1 MEAKE
6 VYNQDMT
13 VDLEKGNC
21 LLTREERNG
30 MDVNSVTG
38 HTRITREGSWDD
50 LVSLKDDRSHHMSCC
65 PSHCQDSVAKNGEA
79 MSSEGEM
86 KAGRSDNSV
95 GDKEKKK
102 RFKKPPRPPRP
113 PTTSPLDPADQKL
126 ISELSEL
133 AVLKRARIERMKA
146 LKKMK
151 NSKPASSIGNL
162 VALIFTVIF
171 CLFILWQGIPTGNLI
186 ADEIKHRKSLDCFK
200 SNLSNDDRQEST
212 PMAQAIAAGHLP
224 VPNVQALAQTCNGS
238 SEQVPERYIRT
249 QEATAEEVVAGRA
262 IPVVDLS
269 KLLDPQWSEDELA
282 KLGCACQMGFFQLI
296 NHGVPDEVVH
306 NVRRDIAK
314 FFKLPLEAKKE
325 YAQVPESGGLQGYG
339 QAFVFSETQKLDWSD
354 MLYLVL
360 RPMESRDMR
369 FWPAQP
375 PSFRNSVDRY
385 SAESAK
391 VVSSLLRFM
400 AADMG
405 VEPERL
411 LELFRGQPQT
421 MRVTYYPPCR
431 QASKVLG
438 LSPHTDAC
446 ALTLLLHVNDVQGL
460 QIRSND
466 GKWLN
471 VEPMDG
477 ALVVSVGDLLEAS
490 KSPLFES
497 DLPVNSEL
505 CLLST
510 YVLNLD
516 ERLLIL
522 SNGRYKSV
530 EHRAVVHPNRERIAA
545 ALFHQVHPTTTV
557 GPLPELVERGGVSR
571 YRSVSHADF
580 LKHFFSSKFDGRK
593 SHLDHYR
600 I

>member
-1 MEAKE
+1 MQAKE

-65 PSHCQDSVAKNGEA
+65 SSHCQDSVAKNGEA

-162 VALIFTVIF
+162 
-171 CLFILWQGIPTGNLI
+171 G
-186 ADEIKHRKSLDCFK
+186 S
-200 SNLSNDDRQEST
+200 RQEST

-249 QEATAEEVVAGRA
+249 EEATAEEVVAGRA

-269 KLLDPQWSEDELA
+269 KLLDLQWSEDELA
-282 KLGCACQMGFFQLI
+282 KLGCACQLGFFQLI